1 MPRRSEHSKAEL
13 RDMALAAA
21 EAIVDAEGTAA
32 LTTRKVAGRIGYT
45 VGTLYLVFE
54 NLDDLIIHVNGRT
67 LDELLAVMRTT
78 AAGCAQPRDC
88 IRALGRAYLAFASAK
103 HARWSLL
110 YEHRWPE
117 ERALPDWFEPK
128 VQRIF
133 ALLEEHLRPLNPHR
147 DEAAVR
153 LAARA
158 LWSGVHGI
166 CVLSLSDKLSSAG
179 QVPVAALL
187 DSLLDN
193 YLAGYTGAC
202 EGNPNSEG
210 GERQ

>member
-1 MPRRSEHSKAEL
+1 MARRSEHSKEQI

-78 AAGCAQPRDC
+78 TAGRVQPRDG

-133 ALLEEHLRPLNPHR
+133 ALLEERLRPLNPRR
-147 DEAAVR
+147 DEAAAH

-179 QVPVAALL
+179 QVPVAGLL

-193 YLAGYTGAC
+193 YLAGYMGAG
-202 EGNPNSEG
+202 EDNPNSERG
-210 GERQ
+210 DRQ